1 MVLLQVA
8 GGQHQGRFPLLRNMV
23 GFGGG
28 GGEEATA
35 FPTEGQGDNPGEAIA
50 NHLEKD
56 RQIKII

>member
-28 GGEEATA
+28 GEEATA
-35 FPTEGQGDNPGEAIA
+35 FPTEEQGGNPGEATA
-50 NHLEKD
+50 NHLEKE
-56 RQIKII
+56 KGK

>member
-28 GGEEATA
+28 GEEEATA
-35 FPTEGQGDNPGEAIA
+35 FPTEEQGGNPGEATA
-50 NHLEKD
+50 NHLEK
-56 RQIKII
+56 KKGK

>member
-28 GGEEATA
+28 GEEATA
-35 FPTEGQGDNPGEAIA
+35 FPTEEQGGNPGEATA
-50 NHLEKD
+50 NHLEK
-56 RQIKII
+56 KKGK

>member
-28 GGEEATA
+28 GEEATA
-35 FPTEGQGDNPGEAIA
+35 FPTQGQGGNPGGATA
-50 NHLEKD
+50 NHLEK
-56 RQIKII
+56 KKGK